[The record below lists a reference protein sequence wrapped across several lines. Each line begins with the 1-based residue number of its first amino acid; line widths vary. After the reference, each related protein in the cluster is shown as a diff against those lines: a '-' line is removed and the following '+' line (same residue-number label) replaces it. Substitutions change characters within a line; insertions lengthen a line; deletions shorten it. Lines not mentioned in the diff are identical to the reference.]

1 MLSDIQIR
9 SIATDAAYER
19 GLRYFKQG
27 RVRELTQT
35 DHAGRRFSA
44 VVAGSHAYEVQIVL
58 TEDQNEV
65 EQYHCTCP
73 AAIRYMGI
81 CKHVV
86 AALKELECRQQESLE
101 READRLR
108 QDALR
113 KRGAGS
119 GIARIP
125 SSRGTDGAGRQL
137 LKMFARRHDTCAAVQ
152 DPVYLVPRLFADGR
166 AGDMRCWLEFR
177 LGMERLYILRD
188 VFGFVRA
195 VENGQEWELGR
206 HTTIQTAGLRWADRI
221 SEGIWHLMMQAHRD
235 EESLA
240 QGSVERTYLNTF
252 QRSQYF
258 EHKKFYLSASN
269 LRAFLDLMAEERFEL
284 HVYGSEAID
293 VCLAKGSPA
302 ISLDVVSEE
311 DGGNL
316 RLETGDLVPL
326 DNDCCLLYQD
336 GHIYRETPETGQLI
350 RPLLQAFWSKS
361 LIHLN
366 EADVS
371 RFFGGVMPQLDDVIE
386 LHVDPAF
393 QERYCLTPLTAEL
406 YIDYEGEGLAIRLLF
421 SYDTLRFNPL
431 LEQNPVQEAGRIF
444 VRNEQ
449 EEQHLLQV
457 LAAYGFHQKGDRLV
471 QEDEE
476 KSYDFLSRGLPA
488 LPDWVE
494 VFYAELFQKRPVR
507 PLPKITAGV
516 SVNDANLLEVTFD
529 MKEIDFAELLDILES
544 YRKKKRYHR
553 MKDRSFVTLGEQQ
566 LQSLAAFVENT
577 GLDRQLPQTGSKVEL
592 PLSEAMYL
600 DNLAREDESLQL
612 VRSRRFREIVR
623 DIRNP
628 QDGDFDVPE
637 SLRKVL
643 RDYQVTGFQWLS
655 TLASYGLGGIL
666 ADDMGL
672 GKTLQVISFLLAQQD
687 AKQPPSLVVVPTSLL
702 YNWLEEIHHF
712 APALSACA
720 VTGTKAERMAQL
732 EQAMHSDV
740 LVTTYNMIKRDIALY
755 GQKRFRYVFLDEAQ
769 HIKNPATQS
778 ARAVKKLSMGSCFA
792 LTGTP
797 IENTLTELWSI
808 FDFLMPGYLFSHAR
822 FKQHFEVPIVRSED
836 KAAMQELKR
845 RVMPFIL
852 RRMKNDVLREL
863 PDKVERQLVGEMT
876 PKQAKVYRAYFM
888 KSQKTF
894 ASALGDMSSG
904 DNRIRILAILTRLR
918 QIACDPAL
926 FIENYDGGS
935 GKLDLLE
942 ELVTDAVASGHR
954 LLIFSQ
960 FTTMLSHIAV
970 RLRRLGLAFL
980 YLDGATPAL
989 ERMNLVKKFND
1000 GSTPLFLISLKA
1012 GGTGLNLTGADMVV
1026 HFDPWWNPAVE
1037 DQATDRAY
1045 RLGQKRNV
1053 QVVKLLMKDTVE
1065 EKIYQLQ
1072 QRKKSLIDQMI
1083 RPGENFLSKLTE
1095 EEIRELFR
1103 D

>member
-19 GLRYFKQG
+19 GMRYFRQG
-27 RVRELTQT
+27 RVRELVQT
-35 DHAGRRFSA
+35 DHKGCRFSA
-44 VVAGSHAYEVQIVL
+44 VVAGSHDYEVHIVL
-58 TEDQNEV
+58 TKDLSEV

-73 AAIRYMGI
+73 AAMRYMGV

-86 AALKELECRQQESLE
+86 AALKDIECFQRDYAAAHADGSLPAPSANGE
-101 READRLR
+101 MRPKADAKQRPR
-108 QDALR
+108 
-113 KRGAGS
+113 S
-119 GIARIP
+119 
-125 SSRGTDGAGRQL
+125 TDGAGRQL
-137 LKMFARRHDTCAAVQ
+137 LEMFAGRHGAYAAVQ
-152 DPVYLVPRLFADGR
+152 DPIYLVPRLFVDGR
-166 AGDMRCWLEFR
+166 AGDMTCWLEFR
-177 LGMERLYILRD
+177 LGTDRLYILRD

-221 SEGIWHLMMQAHRD
+221 SEGIWRLMMQARRD
-235 EESLA
+235 EQSLA
-240 QGSVERTYLNTF
+240 QGIAERAYLNTF
-252 QRSQYF
+252 HRSQYF
-258 EHKKFYLSASN
+258 EHKKFYLSASA
-269 LRAFLDLMAEERFEL
+269 LQSFLELVGEERFEL
-284 HVYGSEAID
+284 HICGSDAID
-293 VCLAKGSPA
+293 VCLSAGDPE
-302 ISLDVVSEE
+302 ISLDVMAQD
-311 DGGNL
+311 DGGSI
-316 RLETGDLVPL
+316 RLETGDMVPL
-326 DNDCCLLYQD
+326 DNDCRFLYQD
-336 GHIYRETPETGQLI
+336 GRIYRESPAFSRLI
-350 RPLLQAFWSKS
+350 KPLLQAFWSRS
-361 LIHLN
+361 LIHLDA
-366 EADVS
+366 ADVS
-371 RFFGGVMPQLDDVIE
+371 RFFGEVMPQLDHVIE
-386 LHVDPAF
+386 LHVDPVF

-421 SYDTLRFNPL
+421 CYDDVRFNPI
-431 LEQNPVQEAGRIF
+431 LEQMPPQAGGRIL

-449 EEQHLLQV
+449 EEQRLLQR
-457 LAAYGFHQKGDRLV
+457 LAAFGFHQQGDRLV
-471 QEDEE
+471 QEEE
-476 KSYDFLSRGLPA
+476 EQSYAFLTEGLPA

-507 PLPKITAGV
+507 PLPKISAGV
-516 SVNDANLLEVTFD
+516 SVNDANLLEVTFN
-529 MKEIDFAELLDILES
+529 MKGLDFEELLSILAS
-544 YRKKKRYHR
+544 YRQKKRYHR

-566 LQSLAAFVENT
+566 LQSLADFVENT
-577 GLDRQLPQTGSKVEL
+577 GLDKRHPQDGSKVEL

-600 DNLAREDESLQL
+600 DALAREDESLQL

-623 DIRNP
+623 NIRNP

-637 SLRKVL
+637 SLRDVL
-643 RDYQVTGFQWLS
+643 RDYQVTGFEWLS

-672 GKTLQVISFLLAQQD
+672 GKTLQVIAFLLARKD
-687 AKQPPSLVVVPTSLL
+687 ASQPPSLVVVPTSLL

-712 APALSACA
+712 APSLSACA
-720 VTGTKAERMAQL
+720 VTGTKAERTVQL
-732 EQAMHSDV
+732 ERAMQSDV

-755 GQKRFRYVFLDEAQ
+755 GQKKFRYVFLDEAQ

-836 KAAMQELKR
+836 KTAMQELRR

-852 RRMKNDVLREL
+852 RRMKKDVLREL
-863 PDKVERQLVGEMT
+863 PDKVERQIAGEMT

-894 ASALGDMSSG
+894 AAELGDMNIG

-918 QIACDPAL
+918 QIACDPSL

-942 ELVTDAVASGHR
+942 ELVADAVASGHR

-960 FTTMLSHIAV
+960 FTTMLSHIAA
-970 RLRRLGLAFL
+970 RLRQLGLAFL

-1053 QVVKLLMKDTVE
+1053 QVVKLIMKDTVE

-1103 D
+1103 G

>member
-152 DPVYLVPRLFADGR
+152 DPVYLVPRLFADAEPGIC
-166 AGDMRCWLEFR
+166 G
-177 LGMERLYILRD
+177 
-188 VFGFVRA
+188 
-195 VENGQEWELGR
+195 
-206 HTTIQTAGLRWADRI
+206 AGLNSVLAWNGCI
-221 SEGIWHLMMQAHRD
+221 SCVTYSVLYGPWKTARNGNWDAIRQSRPLACAGQTVSRGIWHLMMQAHRD

-600 DNLAREDESLQL
+600 DNLARKMRACSWCAAGVSGKSCAISATRRTATLMYRNLCVRSCAIIRLRAFNGFRLWLPTAWAASWRMIWAWARLCRSFPSCWRSRMQSSSFPGRCTDFAALQL
-612 VRSRRFREIVR
+612 AGGNPPLCTSPVGLRR
-623 DIRNP
+623 
-628 QDGDFDVPE
+628 DGDK
-637 SLRKVL
+637 SRAH
-643 RDYQVTGFQWLS
+643 G
-655 TLASYGLGGIL
+655 AAGAG
-666 ADDMGL
+666 
-672 GKTLQVISFLLAQQD
+672 D
-687 AKQPPSLVVVPTSLL
+687 A
-702 YNWLEEIHHF
+702 
-712 APALSACA
+712 
-720 VTGTKAERMAQL
+720 
-732 EQAMHSDV
+732 
-740 LVTTYNMIKRDIALY
+740 
-755 GQKRFRYVFLDEAQ
+755 
-769 HIKNPATQS
+769 
-778 ARAVKKLSMGSCFA
+778 
-792 LTGTP
+792 
-797 IENTLTELWSI
+797 
-808 FDFLMPGYLFSHAR
+808 
-822 FKQHFEVPIVRSED
+822 
-836 KAAMQELKR
+836 
-845 RVMPFIL
+845 
-852 RRMKNDVLREL
+852 
-863 PDKVERQLVGEMT
+863 
-876 PKQAKVYRAYFM
+876 
-888 KSQKTF
+888 
-894 ASALGDMSSG
+894 
-904 DNRIRILAILTRLR
+904 
-918 QIACDPAL
+918 
-926 FIENYDGGS
+926 
-935 GKLDLLE
+935 
-942 ELVTDAVASGHR
+942 
-954 LLIFSQ
+954 
-960 FTTMLSHIAV
+960 
-970 RLRRLGLAFL
+970 
-980 YLDGATPAL
+980 
-989 ERMNLVKKFND
+989 
-1000 GSTPLFLISLKA
+1000 
-1012 GGTGLNLTGADMVV
+1012 
-1026 HFDPWWNPAVE
+1026 
-1037 DQATDRAY
+1037 
-1045 RLGQKRNV
+1045 
-1053 QVVKLLMKDTVE
+1053 
-1065 EKIYQLQ
+1065 
-1072 QRKKSLIDQMI
+1072 
-1083 RPGENFLSKLTE
+1083 
-1095 EEIRELFR
+1095 
-1103 D
+1103 